1 MSDVIDYKINC
12 KMAVENLPVNILI
25 VDKNGYVTFTNK
37 AFEKNFGKGYIKNL
51 DKGPG
56 DLLCCQNSYLSED
69 GCGHSEECGKCILR
83 NYILDAMRGEG
94 KDQPVEVLLTLMG
107 GYEPEKRWFEVHVM
121 PTFQQSEQYM
131 VCMLDV
137 TIYKKNSF
145 RLLQN
150 KKAADAANKA
160 KSEFLANMSHEIRTP
175 LNGVLGMLE
184 LTLLTELSEEQREN
198 LEVAKNCADTLLN
211 LINDVLDLSKVES
224 NRVDLEEKKFDI
236 REMVRKAAD
245 TQTAKIL
252 EKNLILECNVDE
264 KLPEFFFGDEFRLR
278 QVLNNLLSNAVK
290 FTEKGSVRLEVKRLC
305 SASDS
310 CTVVFT
316 VEDTGIGI
324 SQKDLNKLFKPFNQV
339 DGSISRKYGGTG
351 LGLAISQRLVE
362 LMGGEIKVKS
372 QPDKGSVFFF
382 TIQLKITDDV
392 EREEAESV
400 FEKAEF
406 NPARILVV
414 EDDRANQ
421 MVISQILMKM
431 GYHNVVIASNG
442 FDGLKNLE
450 EESFDLILMDIQLP
464 ELDGIDTT
472 RIIRE
477 KEKGTKTHI
486 PVIALTAHALKGD
499 REKFLEQ
506 GMDAYVAKP
515 VDPRVLR
522 DTLEQMLEKKSGEEY
537 REKELMQAYASWGSR
552 NAIASLG
559 DRSAKGSM
567 GYQEEKLVK
576 QPGSSEK
583 RAYRAILTE
592 VRELLANESR
602 NTDSFIRMEKKIHE
616 MKIMAQQKEYD
627 SIKANAFRL
636 ELAARKKDGD
646 KMKKLLDQLDK
657 LLQSGRE
664 GRYYEDINCGG

>member
-1 MSDVIDYKINC
+1 MSDVIDHEKNF
-12 KMAVENLPVNILI
+12 KMAVDYLPVNVII
-25 VDKNGYVTFTNK
+25 VDKNVHVAYTNK
-37 AFEKNFGKGYIKNL
+37 AFEKTFGKGYFKNL
-51 DKGPG
+51 EKGPG
-56 DLLCCQNSYLSED
+56 DLLCCQNSYLSAD
-69 GCGHSEECGKCILR
+69 GCGHSEECEKCILR
-83 NYILDAMRGEG
+83 NHIQEAMKGEHR
-94 KDQPVEVLLTLMG
+94 DEPVEVLLTLMG

-121 PTFQQSEQYM
+121 PSYQQNGQYM

-150 KKAADAANKA
+150 KRAADAANKA

-175 LNGVLGMLE
+175 LNGVLGMLG
-184 LTLLTELSEEQREN
+184 LTLLTDLTEEQREN

-224 NRVDLEEKKFDI
+224 NRVELEEKRFDI
-236 REMVRKAAD
+236 REMVRKVTD
-245 TQTAKIL
+245 TQAARVL
-252 EKNLILECNVDE
+252 EKNLTMESSIDE
-264 KLPEFFFGDEFRLR
+264 KLPEFFFGDEFRLS
-278 QVLNNLLSNAVK
+278 QVLNNLLANAVK
-290 FTEKGSVRLEVKRLC
+290 FTEKGGVRLEVKRLC

-324 SQKDLNKLFKPFNQV
+324 SQKDLNKLFKPFNQL

-382 TIQLKITDDV
+382 TIQLKITDNLEKD
-392 EREEAESV
+392 EEEPV
-400 FEKAEF
+400 FEKTEP

-421 MVISQILMKM
+421 MVIGQLLKKL
-431 GYHNVVIASNG
+431 GYSNVVMASNG
-442 FDGLKNLE
+442 FDGLKRLE
-450 EESFDLILMDIQLP
+450 EESFELILMDIQLP

-477 KEKGTKTHI
+477 KEKATKAHI

-522 DTLEQMLEKKSGEEY
+522 DTLEQMLEKRNGEDR
-537 REKELMQAYASWGSR
+537 REKELRLAYASWGSNYVR
-552 NAIASLG
+552 QKEE
-559 DRSAKGSM
+559 REERRER
-567 GYQEEKLVK
+567 QEK

-583 RAYRAILTE
+583 QAFRAVLTE
-592 VRELLANESR
+592 IGELLELENQSA
-602 NTDSFIRMEKKIHE
+602 DSYIRMEKMIHE
-616 MKIMAQQKEYD
+616 MKLQAQKKEYD
-627 SIKANAFRL
+627 SIKTNAFRL
-636 ELAARKKDGD
+636 ELAARKKDRD
-646 KMKKLLDQLDK
+646 KMKKLLEQLDQL
-657 LLQSGRE
+657 L
-664 GRYYEDINCGG
+664 